1 MTFMQIM
8 ILFIIGVVLLVIGF
22 VTKKSWLK
30 FVALLPF
37 AISSWQLVM
46 LLGQ

>member
-30 FVALLPF
+30 FASLVPF